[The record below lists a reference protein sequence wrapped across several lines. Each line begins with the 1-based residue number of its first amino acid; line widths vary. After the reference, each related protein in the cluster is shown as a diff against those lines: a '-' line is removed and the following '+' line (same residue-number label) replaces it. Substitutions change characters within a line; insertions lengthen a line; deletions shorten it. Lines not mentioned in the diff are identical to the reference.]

1 MAGQREAVQPASCAV
16 YGMPSEKCDIREI
29 YCTPVTSQQS
39 SISHGQPCS
48 PGETGIGTWPAIWR
62 VSSVSSA
69 IAGTGPFTFSVI
81 FRRVQLLHSDTFCR
95 ATTTD
100 CSRLTTEFTRR
111 SFSYS
116 VPVIWTSLN
125 ANSLLCNC
133 ESNFKR
139 QLKTFLFNSCFYP
152 AWLTPSPLVPLSVA
166 SRIYK
171 STNLIIIV
179 ISRCYC
185 FKLWRDVVERGRH
198 WSVTSSRLIWA
209 AVI

>member
-100 CSRLTTEFTRR
+100 CSTINHWVRQTFLLLL
-111 SFSYS
+111 SLSLCGPHLSYGTVYLETFYS
-116 VPVIWTSLN
+116 ATH
-125 ANSLLCNC
+125 C
-133 ESNFKR
+133 ESSFKR
-139 QLKTFLFNSCFYP
+139 HLKTFLTVVFIPSD
-152 AWLTPSPLVPLSVA
+152 WLLLQRFCRPSFAYGALQI
-166 SRIYK
+166 RILLK
-171 STNLIIIV
+171 II
-179 ISRCYC
+179 
-185 FKLWRDVVERGRH
+185 
-198 WSVTSSRLIWA
+198 
-209 AVI
+209 